1 MGSWPVDA
9 RTNSEYSY
17 ALYSGL
23 RRLAGSKGTPPA
35 ETAAGKTENVNR
47 ITGNKQQA
55 SSGQHQVVHHIII
68 LLLCVAILAGSLL
81 FQLSEGELYLF
92 GFKWPH
98 RCLLYEIFGIKC
110 ALCGLTRSFCSLAH
124 GNLRQAQ
131 RFHNLGAAIFAFIC
145 FQIPYRIYGIII
157 QPKRMG
163 RKLTKINLSLAVTIS
178 ILIFV
183 NWLVYLGGLI
193 L

>member
-1 MGSWPVDA
+1 MVF
-9 RTNSEYSY
+9 
-17 ALYSGL
+17 
-23 RRLAGSKGTPPA
+23 
-35 ETAAGKTENVNR
+35 
-47 ITGNKQQA
+47 
-55 SSGQHQVVHHIII
+55 HIII
-68 LLLCVAILAGSLL
+68 LFLCAAILTGSLL
-81 FQLSEGELYLF
+81 LQISEGELYLF

-98 RCLLYEIFGIKC
+98 RCLLYDIFGIKC

-124 GNLRQAQ
+124 GNFYQAL
-131 RFHNLGAAIFAFIC
+131 RFHTLGPLIFAFTF

-157 QPKRMG
+157 HPKRMN
-163 RKLTKINLSLAVTIS
+163 RKLIKINLSLAVTIS

>member
-1 MGSWPVDA
+1 MGTGDTVQKAKISNGA
-9 RTNSEYSY
+9 
-17 ALYSGL
+17 
-23 RRLAGSKGTPPA
+23 
-35 ETAAGKTENVNR
+35 
-47 ITGNKQQA
+47 GNKQQA
-55 SSGQHQVVHHIII
+55 SSTPVRSVSIDNEHQVVHHIII

-81 FQLSEGELYLF
+81 LQVSEGELYLF

-98 RCLLYEIFGIKC
+98 HCLLYEIFGIKC

-124 GNLRQAQ
+124 GNLLTSL
-131 RFHNLGAAIFAFIC
+131 RFHTLGPLIFAFTF
-145 FQIPYRIYGIII
+145 FQIPYRIYGVII

-163 RKLTKINLSLAVTIS
+163 RKLIKINLSLAVTIS

-183 NWLVYLGGLI
+183 NWLVYLGEFI